1 MRECLRAFREVD
13 DQLKAA
19 QASLKP
25 YIEVLNGLGEASV
38 KKEHWGIE
46 AASHSR
52 QHPHYDQT
60 NLIPQSTQSSFG
72 EYISVPFFLLFQ
84 FVLTNINK
92 MADHVVYFKTF
103 IRLVT

>member
-1 MRECLRAFREVD
+1 MFHGGSFVIGDAAAQDILRECLRAFREVD

-72 EYISVPFFLLFQ
+72 EYISVTFFAFSIC
-84 FVLTNINK
+84 FNK
-92 MADHVVYFKTF
+92 YK
-103 IRLVT
+103 